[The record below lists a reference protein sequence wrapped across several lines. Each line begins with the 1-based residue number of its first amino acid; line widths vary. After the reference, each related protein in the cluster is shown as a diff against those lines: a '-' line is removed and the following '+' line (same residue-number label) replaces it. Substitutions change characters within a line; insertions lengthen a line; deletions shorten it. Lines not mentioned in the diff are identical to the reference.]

1 MQLFIK
7 RPPEVFDMLKVIF
20 STILSNE
27 NEDYDLKDRASFY
40 CNVLKNN
47 INDLQKLLETGQE
60 PLEIFIEEAALREVT

>member
-1 MQLFIK
+1 
-7 RPPEVFDMLKVIF
+7 MLKVIF